1 MQKTIIQLIF
11 MFLLTA
17 TCTAQESRIYIFQG
31 KFNSSFGR
39 GDNTKIFEGRL
50 ILQGER
56 SIFTMKE
63 EGIQHHGLQG
73 NTLNLRPD
81 SMFTVFKD
89 HASQT
94 MLFEFSDFNQ
104 RSHWYADTLF
114 PMHWQLVAEEKMIG
128 GIPCSKAVG
137 FFKGRGY
144 TAWYAPSVAN
154 SDGPWKLGGLP
165 GMILEAYDDH
175 DDWHLTW
182 VSTQQLQKGFDEGF
196 FLRKINHDLQGFNG
210 YAAYVKKMFS
220 RLQASMAAQ
229 SNAGCVGC
237 QTVPQLKINA
247 WEKID

>member
-1 MQKTIIQLIF
+1 MHKKIIQLICI
-11 MFLLTA
+11 LLFTA
-17 TCTAQESRIYIFQG
+17 ICSAQESRIYIYQG

-39 GDNTKIFEGRL
+39 GDNTRIFEGRL
-50 ILQGER
+50 IVQGER
-56 SIFTMKE
+56 SLFTMKE
-63 EGIQHHGLQG
+63 EGIHEHGLQG

-81 SMFTVFKD
+81 SMFTVYKD

-104 RSHWYADTLF
+104 RSHWYADTMF
-114 PMHWQLVAEEKMIG
+114 PMQWQLIAEEKMIG

-182 VSTQQLQKGFDEGF
+182 VSTIEVQRGFDEVF
-196 FLRKINHDLQGFNG
+196 FQRKINHDLQGFNG